1 MHFNN
6 VNYRNEFERLQVELL
21 KAEIEHKKEK
31 AEEQRIANVASRR
44 LHGVS
49 EKIVAA
55 PLPPLGSFGSATGLQ
70 PGNPMGMTNNHNS
83 LY

>member
-6 VNYRNEFERLQVELL
+6 VNYRNEFERLQIELL
-21 KAEIEHKKEK
+21 KAEVEHKQEK

-44 LHGVS
+44 IHGVS
-49 EKIVAA
+49 EKIIAA
-55 PLPPLGSFGSATGLQ
+55 PSPYVPSFGSATG
-70 PGNPMGMTNNHNS
+70 TIIRNN